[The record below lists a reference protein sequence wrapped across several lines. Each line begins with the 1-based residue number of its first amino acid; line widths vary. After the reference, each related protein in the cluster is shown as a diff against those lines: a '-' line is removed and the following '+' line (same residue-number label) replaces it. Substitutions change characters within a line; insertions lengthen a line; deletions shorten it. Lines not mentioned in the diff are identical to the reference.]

1 MDFGIPIQRALHAPN
16 GTDRYGRARRNDAGD
31 ALHAD
36 AVVHAYP
43 DVESLFN
50 KKNGISS
57 RPGEKPG
64 QFKLSLPPG
73 NYYLVA
79 EGTVDDIAMF
89 SYHGIN
95 PISITDQ
102 SHWIPFFALETP
114 PVRFEPGTTG
124 ISGTVYYKG
133 AALAGGTVSVYQ
145 LSDTQFRGMG
155 LFTNSLDDQTLVIH

>member
-1 MDFGIPIQRALHAPN
+1 MFHWFRIVTLIACFLTSLWTGQALADTLIEGVVFSTKGPI
-16 GTDRYGRARRNDAGD
+16 
-31 ALHAD
+31 AD

-43 DVESLFN
+43 DVASLFN
-50 KKNGISS
+50 KKNSISS

-73 NYYLVA
+73 IYYLVA
-79 EGTVDDIAMF
+79 EGMVDDIAMF

-95 PISITDQ
+95 PISITEQ

-133 AALAGGTVSVYQ
+133 AALAG
-145 LSDTQFRGMG
+145 
-155 LFTNSLDDQTLVIH
+155 